1 MLLLTL
7 DTGPRQGLEDAMRNL
22 LARSFMVVA
31 FAFAT
36 AAGAQMPSSR
46 LEAAAALAGD
56 LVFPREASQISFFTS
71 PGMALYKPE
80 GAGPFPALILLHACS
95 GLKSGIRNY
104 SNTAMLTWARAAL
117 KRGYV
122 VLMVDSLEQRGADTV
137 CNGPQGG
144 VNFVRGAKDA
154 LQAAAHLRGM
164 PYVDGTKVALAGF
177 SWGAAVGIAAVSR
190 LWSET
195 LQPGHRLDA
204 VVAFYPKCSTVRPA
218 TGTPYEL
225 VNEDINR
232 PLLVLM
238 GDRDNETP
246 PDDCISRLKPIK
258 AAGAP
263 VEWHVYPGATHCW
276 DCDHLHGQRK
286 VDAQGTSIY
295 YSYDRKVTEDSM
307 ERMFRF
313 FGSSFGSK

>member
-1 MLLLTL
+1 MRLLNFRAL
-7 DTGPRQGLEDAMRNL
+7 
-22 LARSFMVVA
+22 VVA
-31 FAFAT
+31 VCVMTTSAS
-36 AAGAQMPSSR
+36 AQMSSGR
-46 LEAAAALAGD
+46 LASAAATAGD
-56 LVFPREASQISFFTS
+56 LVFPRDVSQMSLFTS
-71 PGMALYKPE
+71 PAMALYKPE
-80 GAGPFPALILLHACS
+80 GDGPFPALILLHACS
-95 GLKSGIRNY
+95 GLKSSIRNY
-104 SNTAMLTWARAAL
+104 SNTAMLTWAKAAL

-154 LQAAAHLRGM
+154 LQAAAHLRGL
-164 PYVDGTKVALAGF
+164 PFVNTSKIALAGF
-177 SWGAAVGIAAVSR
+177 SWGASVGIAAGSR

-195 LQPGHRLDA
+195 LLPGHRLDA
-204 VVAFYPKCSTVRPA
+204 VVAFYPKCSTVRPS

-225 VNEDINR
+225 VNSDMDR

-246 PDDCISRLKPIK
+246 PSECMSRLTPIK

-263 VEWHVYPGATHCW
+263 VEWHVYAGATHCW
-276 DCDHLHGQRK
+276 DCDHLSGQRK
-286 VDAQGTSIY
+286 VDEQGNSIFY
-295 YSYDRKVTEDSM
+295 TYDQKITEDSR

-313 FGSSFGSK
+313 FDAAFGSNSRVAPPVPR